1 MKKTFISLLTLLA
14 FVGNSF
20 AQKVKP
26 AIPSDPVIE
35 EKIEQWINK
44 MTLDEKI
51 GQMCEITVDVITD
64 FSSPNAFKISET
76 KLDTVIGQY
85 KVGSI
90 LNVPLS
96 VAQKKEVWAEAIRQI
111 QEKSMKEIGIPCIYG
126 VDQIHGTTYTLDGT
140 LLENIKSLDPL
151 LYSKLTHQKNIRI
164 K

>member
-1 MKKTFISLLTLLA
+1 MKNILFLLGL
-14 FVGNSF
+14 FVCGCF
-20 AQKVKP
+20 VAMADTPVYLDETKP
-26 AIPSDPVIE
+26 VE
-35 EKIEQWINK
+35 ERIDDALNR

-111 QEKSMKEIGIPCIYG
+111 QEK
-126 VDQIHGTTYTLDGT
+126 
-140 LLENIKSLDPL
+140 
-151 LYSKLTHQKNIRI
+151 
-164 K
+164 

>member
-64 FSSPNAFKISET
+64 WKI
-76 KLDTVIGQY
+76 
-85 KVGSI
+85 
-90 LNVPLS
+90 
-96 VAQKKEVWAEAIRQI
+96 
-111 QEKSMKEIGIPCIYG
+111 
-126 VDQIHGTTYTLDGT
+126 
-140 LLENIKSLDPL
+140 
-151 LYSKLTHQKNIRI
+151 
-164 K
+164 